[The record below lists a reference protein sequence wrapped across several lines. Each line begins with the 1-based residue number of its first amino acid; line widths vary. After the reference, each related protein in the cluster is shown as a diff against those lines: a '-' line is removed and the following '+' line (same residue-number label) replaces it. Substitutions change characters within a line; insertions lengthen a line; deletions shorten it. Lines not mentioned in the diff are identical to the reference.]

1 MSRAQE
7 LEAGFASDDPESRR
21 RAVDFLRDTLRD
33 PHVEEL
39 SPDGDGPAR
48 YLLRALGDSDWRV
61 RKQAIDVARSLAPS
75 PELLSGLVLALEP
88 GDNVGLRNAA
98 VEALGAFSEQA
109 VHALA
114 QKTPSLDADGK
125 KLVAEALART
135 MHPSALDALRLLL
148 VDDDSNVRAAA
159 LEAVATVG
167 GCGATTAPEAFEI
180 LAGSLR
186 RLTEE
191 AFVRLSALDGINRL
205 GSLLPWPTIE
215 GMLQDPVL
223 ERSALAAAGRS
234 AHPEALPALLSALGR
249 ARGGGVAVV
258 LAALVEYART
268 SAQNPL
274 LARTEPPSAAVAT
287 RLLELAAPQ
296 NDDLASRKAALIVSG
311 ALGIEQIAPVAAE
324 ALSDARLL
332 AEADESLSLLGP
344 KAVPALLRRAAEADP
359 DTRAA
364 CIEIVTGLADAS
376 AAPLAV
382 AQILNWMADA
392 PPVVVRAGL
401 GAITLLG
408 DVRCFAPVSAW
419 LANEEA
425 QSAAETALA
434 ALAQRYPD
442 AARTLAQSASA
453 EGVEAHAAAVIQ
465 TVLPAPVRDTIAEDV
480 AYLSLLLSSS
490 AKAVRRAALAGL
502 GNAGSELGTHAAAFA
517 LTDEEPDVRYAAVLA
532 LSRLRSA
539 DGVLSGLGKLLE
551 LVEKSADEELVAAAL
566 GALAEAGDVRVLTV
580 LRPLVRNASPMVA
593 VAAIEALARV
603 PDARRVEAL
612 IEGLS
617 HTESEVVKASM
628 LALGDSIDPRV
639 LAHFGACLD
648 HDAWDVRRL
657 SADMLGRVGGDSAS
671 ALLRARLAT
680 EDNPLV
686 QEAISR
692 ALESGHGGLRH
703 TPLPH
708 RAGSLRPR

>member
-1 MSRAQE
+1 MSRARE

-21 RAVDFLRDTLRD
+21 RAVEFLRDTLRD
-33 PHVEEL
+33 PHTDEPALE
-39 SPDGDGPAR
+39 GDAPTR

-61 RKQAIDVARSLAPS
+61 RKQAIEVARWLAPS
-75 PELLSGLVLALEP
+75 PELLSGLCQALEP

-98 VEALGAFSEQA
+98 VEALGAFSESA
-109 VHALA
+109 VHALSEKVA
-114 QKTPSLDADGK
+114 SFDADGK
-125 KLVAEALART
+125 KLAAEALART
-135 MHPSALDALRLLL
+135 LLPSALDALRPLLT
-148 VDDDSNVRAAA
+148 DQDPNVRAAA
-159 LEAVATVG
+159 LDAIATVG
-167 GCGATTAPEAFEI
+167 GAAAAEAFEI
-180 LAGSLR
+180 LAGFLKR
-186 RLTEE
+186 PAEV

-205 GSLLPWPTIE
+205 GSLLPWSTIE

-223 ERSALAAAGRS
+223 ERSAFAAAGRS
-234 AHPEALPALLSALGR
+234 AHPEALPALLAALSR
-249 ARGGGVAVV
+249 ARGGGVSVV
-258 LAALVEYART
+258 LAALVDYART
-268 SAQNPL
+268 AAQNPL
-274 LARTEPPSAAVAT
+274 LVRAAPPAPAVVT
-287 RLLELAAPQ
+287 RLLELATAR
-296 NDDLASRKAALIVSG
+296 NEDLASRKAALIVAGS
-311 ALGIEQIAPVAAE
+311 LGIDQIASIAAE
-324 ALSDARLL
+324 ALSDVRLL

-344 KAVPALLRRAAEADP
+344 RAVPALLGRAATADP
-359 DTRAA
+359 DTCAA

-376 AAPLAV
+376 AAPQAV
-382 AQILNWMADA
+382 ARILTWMAVG

-401 GAITLLG
+401 GALTLLG
-408 DVRCFAPVSAW
+408 DAGCFATVSAW
-419 LANEEA
+419 LVNEEA

-442 AARTLAQSASA
+442 AARSLARSARA
-453 EGVEAHAAAVIQ
+453 EGAEAHAAAVIQ
-465 TVLPAPVRDTIAEDV
+465 TVLPAPIRDTVADDV
-480 AYLSLLLSSS
+480 AYLSLLLSNS

-551 LVEKSADEELVAAAL
+551 LVEKSDDEELIAAAL
-566 GALAEAGDVRVLTV
+566 GALAEAGDARVLTV

-603 PDARRVEAL
+603 PDPRRVEAL

-617 HTESEVVKASM
+617 HIESEVVKASM
-628 LALGDSIDPRV
+628 LALGDTIEPRV

-657 SADMLGRVGGDSAS
+657 SADMLGRVGGDSAV

-686 QEAISR
+686 QEAITR
-692 ALESGHGGLRH
+692 ALEASVSKGVRH

>member
-1 MSRAQE
+1 MSLARE
-7 LEAGFASDDPESRR
+7 LEAGFASEDPESRR
-21 RAVDFLRDTLRD
+21 RAVEFLRDTLRD
-33 PHVEEL
+33 PHDEEL
-39 SPDGDGPAR
+39 ALEGDAPTR

-61 RKQAIDVARSLAPS
+61 RKQAIEVARSLAPS
-75 PELLSGLVLALEP
+75 QELLRCLILALEP

-98 VEALGAFSEQA
+98 VEALGAFAESA
-109 VHALA
+109 VQALA
-114 QKTPSLDADGK
+114 EKAPSLDADGK

-135 MHPSALDALRLLL
+135 QLPSALDVLRPLL
-148 VDDDSNVRAAA
+148 VDDDPNVRAAA
-159 LEAVATVG
+159 LDAIATVG
-167 GCGATTAPEAFEI
+167 GTAASEAFEI
-180 LAGSLR
+180 LAGFLKR
-186 RLTEE
+186 PEE
-191 AFVRLSALDGINRL
+191 IPFVRLSALDGINRL
-205 GSLLPWPTIE
+205 GSLLPWSSIE

-223 ERSALAAAGRS
+223 ERSAFAAAGRS
-234 AHPEALPALLSALGR
+234 GHPEALPALLSAFSR

-274 LARTEPPSAAVAT
+274 LVRAEPPSPAVVS
-287 RLLELAAPQ
+287 RLLELATSR
-296 NDDLASRKAALIVSG
+296 NDDLSSRKAALIVAG
-311 ALGIEQIAPVAAE
+311 ALGIDQIAPIAAE
-324 ALSDARLL
+324 ALSDVRLL
-332 AEADESLSLLGP
+332 AEADESLSLLGSR
-344 KAVPALLRRAAEADP
+344 AVPALLGRAAKADP

-364 CIEIVTGLADAS
+364 CIEIVTGLADAN
-376 AAPLAV
+376 AAPQAV
-382 AQILNWMADA
+382 AQILTWMAA
-392 PPVVVRAGL
+392 GPPVVVRAGL
-401 GAITLLG
+401 GAITILG
-408 DVRCFAPVSAW
+408 DVSCFATVSAW

-442 AARTLAQSASA
+442 SARSLARAAKA
-453 EGVEAHAAAVIQ
+453 EGAEAHAAAVIQ
-465 TVLPAPVRDTIAEDV
+465 TVLPAPVRDSIADDV
-480 AYLSLLLSSS
+480 AYLSLLMSNSD
-490 AKAVRRAALAGL
+490 KAVRRAALAGL
-502 GNAGSELGTHAAAFA
+502 GNAGSELGAHAAAFA

-532 LSRLRSA
+532 LSRLRSP

-551 LVEKSADEELVAAAL
+551 LVEKSDDEELVAAAL
-566 GALAEAGDVRVLTV
+566 GALAEAGDARVLTV

-603 PDARRVEAL
+603 PDTRRIEAL

-617 HTESEVVKASM
+617 HTEAEVVKASM
-628 LALGDSIDPRV
+628 LALGDTIDPRV

-657 SADMLGRVGGDSAS
+657 SADMLSRMGGDSAN
-671 ALLRARLAT
+671 AFLRARLAT

-692 ALESGHGGLRH
+692 ALETGNGTRH

>member
-1 MSRAQE
+1 MSRARE

-21 RAVDFLRDTLRD
+21 RAVEFLRDALRD
-33 PHVEEL
+33 PHAEEAAL
-39 SPDGDGPAR
+39 DGEASTR
-48 YLLRALGDSDWRV
+48 YLLRALGDGDWRV
-61 RKQAIDVARSLAPS
+61 RKQAVEVARSLAPS
-75 PELLSGLVLALEP
+75 PELLSGLIRALES

-98 VEALGAFSEQA
+98 VEALGAFSEPAVQA
-109 VHALA
+109 LSEKA
-114 QKTPSLDADGK
+114 PSLDADGK
-125 KLVAEALART
+125 KLAAEALART
-135 MHPSALDALRLLL
+135 LLPSALDALRPFL
-148 VDDDSNVRAAA
+148 VDEDPNVRAAA
-159 LEAVATVG
+159 LDSIASVG
-167 GCGATTAPEAFEI
+167 TSAAPEAFEI
-180 LAGSLR
+180 LAGSLTR
-186 RLTEE
+186 PAEV

-205 GSLLPWPTIE
+205 GSLLPWPVIE

-223 ERSALAAAGRS
+223 ERSAFAAAGRS
-234 AHPEALPALLSALGR
+234 AHPEALPALLSALER
-249 ARGGGVAVV
+249 ARGGGLSVV

-268 SAQNPL
+268 SSQNL
-274 LARTEPPSAAVAT
+274 LLVRAEPPSPAVVL
-287 RLLELAAPQ
+287 RLLELATPK

-311 ALGIEQIAPVAAE
+311 ALGIERIAPIAAD
-324 ALSDARLL
+324 ALSDVRLL
-332 AEADESLSLLGP
+332 AEADESLSLLGSR
-344 KAVPALLRRAAEADP
+344 AVPALLGRAAKADP

-364 CIEIVTGLADAS
+364 CIEIVTGLADAA

-382 AQILNWMADA
+382 AQILAWMAA
-392 PPVVVRAGL
+392 GPLVVVRAGL

-408 DVRCFAPVSAW
+408 DASCFATVSSW

-434 ALAQRYPD
+434 ALATRFPD
-442 AARTLAQSASA
+442 AARSLARSARA
-453 EGVEAHAAAVIQ
+453 EGAEAHAAAVIH
-465 TVLPAPVRDTIAEDV
+465 TVLPAPLRDSVADDV
-480 AYLSLLLSSS
+480 AYLSLLLSNS

-551 LVEKSADEELVAAAL
+551 LVEKSDDDELVASAV
-566 GALAEAGDVRVLTV
+566 GALAEAGDPRVLTV
-580 LRPLVRNASPMVA
+580 LRPLVRSASPMVA

-603 PDARRVEAL
+603 PDARRIEAL

-617 HTESEVVKASM
+617 HIESEVVKASM
-628 LALGDSIDPRV
+628 LALGDTVDPRV

-657 SADMLGRVGGDSAS
+657 SADMLGRVGGDSAN
-671 ALLRARLAT
+671 ALLRARLAS

-692 ALESGHGGLRH
+692 ALETGSGVRH

>member
-1 MSRAQE
+1 MSRARE

-21 RAVDFLRDTLRD
+21 RAVEFLRDALRD
-33 PHVEEL
+33 PHAEE
-39 SPDGDGPAR
+39 PALDAETSTK
-48 YLLRALGDSDWRV
+48 YLLRALGDGDWRV
-61 RKQAIDVARSLAPS
+61 RKQAVEVARSLAPS
-75 PELLSGLVLALEP
+75 PVLLSGLVRALES

-98 VEALGAFSEQA
+98 VEALGAFSEPAVQA
-109 VHALA
+109 LSEKA
-114 QKTPSLDADGK
+114 PSLDADGK
-125 KLVAEALART
+125 KLAAEALART
-135 MHPSALDALRLLL
+135 LLPSALDALRPLLI
-148 VDDDSNVRAAA
+148 DEDPNVRAAA
-159 LEAVATVG
+159 LDSIASVG
-167 GCGATTAPEAFEI
+167 TSAAPEAFEI
-180 LAGSLR
+180 LAGSLTR
-186 RLTEE
+186 PFEI

-205 GSLLPWPTIE
+205 GSLLPWPVIE

-223 ERSALAAAGRS
+223 ERSAFAAAGRS
-234 AHPEALPALLSALGR
+234 AHPEALPALLSALER
-249 ARGGGVAVV
+249 ARGGGLSVV

-268 SAQNPL
+268 SSQNL
-274 LARTEPPSAAVAT
+274 LLVRAEPPSPAVVL
-287 RLLELAAPQ
+287 RLLELATPK

-311 ALGIEQIAPVAAE
+311 ALGIERIAPIAAD
-324 ALSDARLL
+324 ALSDVRLL
-332 AEADESLSLLGP
+332 AEADESLSLLGSR
-344 KAVPALLRRAAEADP
+344 AVPALLGRAAKADP

-364 CIEIVTGLADAS
+364 CIEIVTGLADAA

-382 AQILNWMADA
+382 AQILAWMAA
-392 PPVVVRAGL
+392 GPLVVVRAGL

-408 DVRCFAPVSAW
+408 DASCFATVSSW

-434 ALAQRYPD
+434 ALATRFPD
-442 AARTLAQSASA
+442 AARSLARSARA
-453 EGVEAHAAAVIQ
+453 EGAEAHAAAVIH
-465 TVLPAPVRDTIAEDV
+465 TVLPAPLRDSVADDV
-480 AYLSLLLSSS
+480 AYLSLLLSNS

-551 LVEKSADEELVAAAL
+551 LVEKSDDDELVASAV
-566 GALAEAGDVRVLTV
+566 GALAEAGDPRVLTV
-580 LRPLVRNASPMVA
+580 LRPLVRSASPMVA

-603 PDARRVEAL
+603 PDARRIEAL

-617 HTESEVVKASM
+617 HIESEVVKASM
-628 LALGDSIDPRV
+628 LALGDTVDPRV

-657 SADMLGRVGGDSAS
+657 SADMLGRVGGDSAN
-671 ALLRARLAT
+671 ALLRARLAS

-692 ALESGHGGLRH
+692 ALETGSGVRH

>member
-1 MSRAQE
+1 MNRARE

-21 RAVDFLRDTLRD
+21 RAVELLRETLRD
-33 PHVEEL
+33 PHAEEL
-39 SPDGDGPAR
+39 SFEGEGPTR
-48 YLLRALGDSDWRV
+48 YLLRALGDGDWRV
-61 RKQAIDVARSLAPS
+61 RKQAIDVARSLAPAK
-75 PELLSGLVLALEP
+75 ELLSGLILALEP

-98 VEALGAFSEQA
+98 VEALGAFSEHA
-109 VHALA
+109 VQALA
-114 QKTPSLDADGK
+114 EKIPSLDADGK

-135 MHPSALDALRLLL
+135 LHPSALDALRPLL

-159 LEAVATVG
+159 LEAIATVG
-167 GCGATTAPEAFEI
+167 TGSAGEAFEI
-180 LAGSLR
+180 LAGCLKR
-186 RLTEE
+186 PTEV

-205 GSLLPWPTIE
+205 GSLLPWQTIE
-215 GMLQDPVL
+215 VMLRDPVL

-234 AHPEALPALLSALGR
+234 AHPEALPALLSALER

-268 SAQNPL
+268 AAQNPL
-274 LARTEPPSAAVAT
+274 LLRAELPSEAVTT
-287 RLLELAAPQ
+287 RLLSLATAQ
-296 NDDLASRKAALIVSG
+296 NDDISTRKAALIVAG
-311 ALGIEQIAPVAAE
+311 ALGIEAIAPIAAE
-324 ALSDARLL
+324 ALSDVRLL
-332 AEADESLSLLGP
+332 AEADEALSLLGP
-344 KAVPALLRRAAEADP
+344 KAVPALLGRAAEADP
-359 DTRAA
+359 ETRAA
-364 CIEIVTGLADAS
+364 CIEIVTGLSDAS

-382 AQILNWMADA
+382 ARVLTWMPSA

-408 DVRCFAPVSAW
+408 DASCFATVSAW

-434 ALAQRYPD
+434 ALAMRYPD
-442 AARTLAQSASA
+442 AARSLARSARA
-453 EGVEAHAAAVIQ
+453 EGAEAHAAAVIQ
-465 TVLPAPVRDTIAEDV
+465 TVLPAPIRDTVAQDV
-480 AYLSLLLSSS
+480 AYLSLLLSNS

-502 GNAGSELGTHAAAFA
+502 GNAGSELGAHAAAFA

-551 LVEKSADEELVAAAL
+551 LVEKSDDEELVVAAM
-566 GALAEAGDVRVLTV
+566 GALAEAGDARVLTV

-603 PDARRVEAL
+603 PDSRRVEAL

-628 LALGDSIDPRV
+628 LALGDSFDPRV

-671 ALLRARLAT
+671 ALLRARYAS

-692 ALESGHGGLRH
+692 ALETSHGTRH

>member
-1 MSRAQE
+1 MNRARE

-33 PHVEEL
+33 PHAEEL
-39 SPDGDGPAR
+39 PLDGEVPAR

-61 RKQAIDVARSLAPS
+61 RKQAIEVARSLAPS
-75 PELLSGLVLALEP
+75 PELLNGLLVALEP

-98 VEALGAFSEQA
+98 VEALGAFSEHA
-109 VHALA
+109 VQALA
-114 QKTPSLDADGK
+114 GKTPSLDVDGK
-125 KLVAEALART
+125 KLAAEALART
-135 MHPSALDALRLLL
+135 QHPSALAALRPLLI
-148 VDDDSNVRAAA
+148 DADPNVRAAA
-159 LEAVATVG
+159 LEAIATIG
-167 GCGATTAPEAFEI
+167 ASGATAAPEAFEI
-180 LAGSLR
+180 LAGALR
-186 RLTEE
+186 RPREE

-205 GSLLPWPTIE
+205 GSLLPWPSIE
-215 GMLQDPVL
+215 GMLRDPVL

-234 AHPEALPALLSALGR
+234 AHPEALPALLRALGR
-249 ARGGGVAVV
+249 ARGGGLSIV

-274 LARTEPPSAAVAT
+274 LARAEPPSAAVAT
-287 RLLELAAPQ
+287 RLLELANSK
-296 NDDLASRKAALIVSG
+296 NDDLSSRKAALIVAG
-311 ALGIEQIAPVAAE
+311 ALGIEQIATIAAE
-324 ALSDARLL
+324 ALSDVRLL

-344 KAVPALLRRAAEADP
+344 RAVPALLRRAAEVDA

-376 AAPLAV
+376 SAPLAV
-382 AQILNWMADA
+382 AQILTWMAHA

-408 DVRCFAPVSAW
+408 DDSCFAPVSAW
-419 LANEEA
+419 LSNEEA

-434 ALAQRYPD
+434 ALAQRYPE
-442 AARTLAQSASA
+442 AARALARRARA
-453 EGVEAHAAAVIQ
+453 EGAEAHAAAVIQ
-465 TVLPAPVRDTIAEDV
+465 TVLPAPVRETIAEDV
-480 AYLSLLLSSS
+480 AYLSLLLSNS

-502 GNAGSELGTHAAAFA
+502 GTAGSELGTHAAAFA

-539 DGVLSGLGKLLE
+539 DGVLSGLGKLLD
-551 LVEKSADEELVAAAL
+551 LVENSNDEELVAAAL
-566 GALAEAGDVRVLTV
+566 GALAEAGDARVLTV

-593 VAAIEALARV
+593 VAAVEALARV

-628 LALGDSIDPRV
+628 LALGDSLDPRV

-657 SADMLGRVGGDSAS
+657 SADMLGRVGGEPAS
-671 ALLRARLAT
+671 ALLRARLAS

-692 ALESGHGGLRH
+692 ALESGHGGVRH
-703 TPLPH
+703 TPPPH

>member
-1 MSRAQE
+1 MSRARE

-21 RAVDFLRDTLRD
+21 RAVEFLRDALRD
-33 PHVEEL
+33 PHSEEVSL
-39 SPDGDGPAR
+39 DGDASAR
-48 YLLRALGDSDWRV
+48 YLLRALGDADWRV
-61 RKQAIDVARSLAPS
+61 RKQAVEVARSLAPS
-75 PELLSGLVLALEP
+75 PELLSGLIRALEP

-98 VEALGAFSEQA
+98 VEALGAFSESAVQA
-109 VHALA
+109 LSEKA
-114 QKTPSLDADGK
+114 PSLDADGK
-125 KLVAEALART
+125 KLAAEALART
-135 MHPSALDALRLLL
+135 LLPSALDALRPLL
-148 VDDDSNVRAAA
+148 VDEDPNVRAAA
-159 LEAVATVG
+159 LDSIASVG
-167 GCGATTAPEAFEI
+167 ASAAPEAFEI
-180 LAGSLR
+180 LAGSLTR
-186 RLTEE
+186 PAEV

-205 GSLLPWPTIE
+205 GSLLPWPVIE

-223 ERSALAAAGRS
+223 ERSAFAAAGRS
-234 AHPEALPALLSALGR
+234 AHPEALSALLSALER
-249 ARGGGVAVV
+249 ARGGGISVV

-268 SAQNPL
+268 CSQNL
-274 LARTEPPSAAVAT
+274 LLLRAEPPSPAVVE
-287 RLLELAAPQ
+287 RLLELATPK

-311 ALGIEQIAPVAAE
+311 ALGIERIAPIAAE
-324 ALSDARLL
+324 ALSDVRLL
-332 AEADESLSLLGP
+332 AEADESLSLLGAR
-344 KAVPALLRRAAEADP
+344 AVPALLGRAAKADP

-364 CIEIVTGLADAS
+364 CIEIVTGLADS
-376 AAPLAV
+376 AAAPRAV
-382 AQILNWMADA
+382 AQILTWMAMG

-408 DVRCFAPVSAW
+408 DASCFATVSSW

-442 AARTLAQSASA
+442 AARSLARNAKA
-453 EGVEAHAAAVIQ
+453 EGAEAHAAAIIH
-465 TVLPAPVRDTIAEDV
+465 TVLPAPLRDSIADDV
-480 AYLSLLLSSS
+480 AYLSLLLSDS
-490 AKAVRRAALAGL
+490 AKAVRRAALGGL

-551 LVEKSADEELVAAAL
+551 LVEKSDDEELVAAAL
-566 GALAEAGDVRVLTV
+566 GALAEAGDARVLTV
-580 LRPLVRNASPMVA
+580 LRPLVRSASPMVA

-603 PDARRVEAL
+603 PDARRIEAL

-617 HTESEVVKASM
+617 HVDPEVVKASM
-628 LALGDSIDPRV
+628 LALGDSVDPRV

-648 HDAWDVRRL
+648 HEAWDVRRL
-657 SADMLGRVGGDSAS
+657 SADMLGRVGGDSAN
-671 ALLRARLAT
+671 ALLRARLVS

-692 ALESGHGGLRH
+692 ALEAASGVRH

>member
-1 MSRAQE
+1 MSRARE

-21 RAVDFLRDTLRD
+21 RAVEFLRDTLRD
-33 PHVEEL
+33 PHAAE
-39 SPDGDGPAR
+39 PALDSDAATR

-61 RKQAIDVARSLAPS
+61 RKQGIEVARSLAPS
-75 PELLSGLVLALEP
+75 PGLLNGLLIALEP

-98 VEALGAFSEQA
+98 VEALGAFSESAVQA
-109 VHALA
+109 LSE
-114 QKTPSLDADGK
+114 KLSSLDADGK
-125 KLVAEALART
+125 KLASEALART
-135 MHPSALDALRLLL
+135 LLPSALDALRPLLI
-148 VDDDSNVRAAA
+148 DDDPNVRAAA
-159 LEAVATVG
+159 LEAIAVVG
-167 GCGATTAPEAFEI
+167 GAAAAEAFEI
-180 LAGSLR
+180 LAGSLKR
-186 RLTEE
+186 PAEE

-205 GSLLPWPTIE
+205 GSLLPWSTIE

-223 ERSALAAAGRS
+223 ERSAFAAAGRT
-234 AHPEALPALLSALGR
+234 AHPEALPALLSALER
-249 ARGGGVAVV
+249 ARGGGVSVV
-258 LAALVEYART
+258 LAALAEYSRT
-268 SAQNPL
+268 AAQNPL
-274 LARTEPPSAAVAT
+274 LVRAEPPSPAVAT
-287 RLLELAAPQ
+287 RLLELATSK
-296 NDDLASRKAALIVSG
+296 NDDLASRKAALIVAG
-311 ALGIEQIAPVAAE
+311 ALGIDQIAPIAAE
-324 ALSDARLL
+324 ALADVRLL

-344 KAVPALLRRAAEADP
+344 RAVPALLGRAAKADP

-364 CIEIVTGLADAS
+364 CIEIVTGLADAN

-382 AQILNWMADA
+382 AQILTWMAVG

-408 DVRCFAPVSAW
+408 DASCFPTVSAW
-419 LANEEA
+419 LANEET
-425 QSAAETALA
+425 QGAAETALA
-434 ALAQRYPD
+434 SLATRFPD
-442 AARTLAQSASA
+442 AARSIARGAKA
-453 EGVEAHAAAVIQ
+453 EGAEAHAAAVIQ
-465 TVLPAPVRDTIAEDV
+465 TVLPAPVRDTVADDV
-480 AYLSLLLSSS
+480 AYLSLLLSNS
-490 AKAVRRAALAGL
+490 AKAVRRAALSGL
-502 GNAGSELGTHAAAFA
+502 GNAGSELGAHAAAFA

-532 LSRLRSA
+532 LSRLRTA

-551 LVEKSADEELVAAAL
+551 LVEKADDEELVAAAL
-566 GALAEAGDVRVLTV
+566 GALAEAGDARVLSV

-603 PDARRVEAL
+603 PDSRRVEAL

-628 LALGDSIDPRV
+628 LALGDSFDPRV
-639 LAHFGACLD
+639 LAHFGACVD

-657 SADMLGRVGGDSAS
+657 AADMLGRVGGDSAS
-671 ALLRARLAT
+671 ALLRARLAS

-692 ALESGHGGLRH
+692 ALETAYGGARH

>member
-1 MSRAQE
+1 MSRARD
-7 LEAGFASDDPESRR
+7 LEAGFTSDDPESRR
-21 RAVDFLRDTLRD
+21 RAVDLLRETLRD
-33 PHVEEL
+33 PHSEEL
-39 SPDGDGPAR
+39 SPEGDAPAR

-61 RKQAIDVARSLAPS
+61 RKQGVEVARSLAPS
-75 PELLSGLVLALEP
+75 PELLRYLVVALEP

-98 VEALGAFSEQA
+98 VEALGAFSEHA
-109 VHALA
+109 VQALA
-114 QKTPSLDADGK
+114 DKTPSLDADGK
-125 KLVAEALART
+125 KLAAEALART
-135 MHPSALDALRLLL
+135 LHPSALDALRPLLL
-148 VDDDSNVRAAA
+148 DDDSNVRAAA
-159 LEAVATVG
+159 LEAIATVG
-167 GCGATTAPEAFEI
+167 TGAAAEAFEI
-180 LAGSLR
+180 LAASLKR
-186 RLTEE
+186 PAEV

-205 GSLLPWPTIE
+205 GSLLPWSTIE
-215 GMLQDPVL
+215 GMLHDPVL

-234 AHPEALPALLSALGR
+234 AHPEALPALLSALER
-249 ARGGGVAVV
+249 ARGGGVALV
-258 LAALVEYART
+258 LSALAEYART
-268 SAQNPL
+268 AAQNPL
-274 LARTEPPSAAVAT
+274 LVRAEPASAAVVT
-287 RLLELAAPQ
+287 RLLSLATAK
-296 NDDLASRKAALIVSG
+296 NEDLSLRKAALIVSG
-311 ALGIEQIAPVAAE
+311 ALGIEAIAPIAAE
-324 ALSDARLL
+324 ALSDVRLL

-344 KAVPALLRRAAEADP
+344 KAVPALLGRAESADP

-364 CIEIVTGLADAS
+364 CIEIVTGLSDAS
-376 AAPLAV
+376 SAPLAV
-382 AQILNWMADA
+382 TKILTWMHSA

-401 GAITLLG
+401 GAITLWGDETCFSTVSTWLG
-408 DVRCFAPVSAW
+408 ND
-419 LANEEA
+419 ET

-434 ALAQRYPD
+434 ALAQRYQE
-442 AARTLAQSASA
+442 AARALARGARA
-453 EGVEAHAAAVIQ
+453 DGAEAHAAAMIQ
-465 TVLPAPVRDTIAEDV
+465 TVLPAPIRDTVAEDV
-480 AYLSLLLSSS
+480 AYLSLLLSNS

-551 LVEKSADEELVAAAL
+551 LVEKSDDQELVAAAL
-566 GALAEAGDVRVLTV
+566 GALAEAGDARVLTV

-657 SADMLGRVGGDSAS
+657 SADMLSRVGGDSAS
-671 ALLRARLAT
+671 ALLRARYAT

-692 ALESGHGGLRH
+692 ALETGYGTRH
-703 TPLPH
+703 TPPPH

>member
-1 MSRAQE
+1 MSRARE

-21 RAVDFLRDTLRD
+21 RAVDFLRETLRD
-33 PHVEEL
+33 PHAEEL
-39 SPDGDGPAR
+39 SLEGDAPAR

-61 RKQAIDVARSLAPS
+61 RKQAIEVTRSLPPS
-75 PELLSGLVLALEP
+75 PELLNGLLVALEP

-98 VEALGAFSEQA
+98 VEALGAFSEHTVQ
-109 VHALA
+109 ALA
-114 QKTPSLDADGK
+114 EKIPSLDADGK
-125 KLVAEALART
+125 KLAAEALART
-135 MHPSALDALRLLL
+135 QHPAALDALRPLL
-148 VDDDSNVRAAA
+148 VDEDSNVRAAA

-167 GCGATTAPEAFEI
+167 TGSVAVAFEI
-180 LAGSLR
+180 LAASLKR
-186 RLTEE
+186 PAEV

-215 GMLQDPVL
+215 GMLHDPVL

-234 AHPEALPALLSALGR
+234 AHPEALPALLAALER
-249 ARGGGVAVV
+249 ARGGGIAMV
-258 LAALVEYART
+258 LSALAEYART
-268 SAQNPL
+268 AAQNPL
-274 LARTEPPSAAVAT
+274 LVRSDPASPAVAA
-287 RLLELAAPQ
+287 RLLSLAAAK
-296 NDDLASRKAALIVSG
+296 NEDLASRKAALIVAG
-311 ALGIEQIAPVAAE
+311 ALGIEAIAPIAAE
-324 ALSDARLL
+324 ALADVRLL
-332 AEADESLSLLGP
+332 SEADESLGLLGP
-344 KAVPALLRRAAEADP
+344 KAVPALLGRAENADP

-364 CIEIVTGLADAS
+364 CIEIVTGLSDAG
-376 AAPLAV
+376 AAQLAV
-382 AQILNWMADA
+382 KKILTWMQSA

-401 GAITLLG
+401 GSITQLG
-408 DVRCFAPVSAW
+408 DESCFSTVSAW
-419 LANEEA
+419 LVNEDT

-434 ALAQRYPD
+434 ALAQRYPE
-442 AARTLAQSASA
+442 AARALARSA
-453 EGVEAHAAAVIQ
+453 EADGAQAHAAAVIQ
-465 TVLPAPVRDTIAEDV
+465 TVLSAPIRDTVADDV
-480 AYLSLLLSSS
+480 AYLSLLLSNSD
-490 AKAVRRAALAGL
+490 KAVRRAALAGL
-502 GNAGSELGTHAAAFA
+502 GSAGSELGTHAAAFA

-551 LVEKSADEELVAAAL
+551 LVEKSDDEDLVAAAV
-566 GALAEAGDVRVLTV
+566 GALAEAGDARVLTV

-603 PDARRVEAL
+603 PDTRRVEAL

-657 SADMLGRVGGDSAS
+657 SADMLGRVGGDSAN
-671 ALLRARLAT
+671 ALLRARYAT

-692 ALESGHGGLRH
+692 ALESGYGVRH